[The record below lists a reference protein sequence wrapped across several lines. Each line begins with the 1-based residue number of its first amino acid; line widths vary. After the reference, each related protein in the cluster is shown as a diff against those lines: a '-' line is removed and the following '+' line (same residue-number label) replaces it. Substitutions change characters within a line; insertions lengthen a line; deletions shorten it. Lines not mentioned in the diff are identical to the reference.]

1 MMLLHAFQ
9 EKQNK
14 DKNLHLR
21 NWLGYP
27 VDDNRDVHEDGSY
40 IACHCGG
47 RIVPLS
53 KLDTGE
59 FDVAAI
65 WHKRS
70 FRELDESE

>member
-9 EKQNK
+9 ERQNK

-40 IACHCGG
+40 IA
-47 RIVPLS
+47 
-53 KLDTGE
+53 
-59 FDVAAI
+59 
-65 WHKRS
+65 
-70 FRELDESE
+70 